1 MKKDINYALWCLTQ
15 KIFWQISVKML
26 LKVFLSISS
35 EIKEP
40 FRKFAASY
48 TLPWLCQVN
57 YSAIGRPAV
66 NSQEEST
73 SAAVEA
79 PKWMKENIKYF
90 LLNLMLFTS
99 LFVFFKIKIYLSADW
114 KHSGGSQFCILIS
127 FARQC
132 AFSCASLESWKLCRS
147 RCTIC
152 RQKVPCVLKGGKYTF
167 RYKHKR
173 NTERGKN
180 VFKH

>member
-1 MKKDINYALWCLTQ
+1 MIYRPCHPALVLPSKLQHHCHLTLICHLQ
-15 KIFWQISVKML
+15 FTTNCNKITKFIIS
-26 LKVFLSISS
+26 
-35 EIKEP
+35 
-40 FRKFAASY
+40 
-48 TLPWLCQVN
+48 LPLHWLCQVN

-147 RCTIC
+147 RCSIC